1 MTSTHLNKEDKVL
14 ERGVEVRL
22 LLQLD
27 NRVKVLVVDVS
38 VNTEESLQNGL
49 GHRHEVLWEGDTYK
63 EVTQKNYLKMTLLRF
78 FFSFFTFP
86 YM

>member
-1 MTSTHLNKEDKVL
+1 MISETTQADTNSHTSMTSTHLNEEDKVL

-49 GHRHEVLWEGDTYK
+49 GHRHEVFWERDPYK
-63 EVTQKNYLKMTLLRF
+63 CHTEKQL
-78 FFSFFTFP
+78 
-86 YM
+86 